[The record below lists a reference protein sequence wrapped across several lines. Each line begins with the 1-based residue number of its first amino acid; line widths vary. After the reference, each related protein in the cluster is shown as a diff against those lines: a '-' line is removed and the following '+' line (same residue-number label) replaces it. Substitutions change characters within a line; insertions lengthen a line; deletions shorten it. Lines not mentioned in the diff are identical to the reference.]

1 MWNKYVPVYDI
12 FYCDKNDSLTVPEN
26 EPVYSMYTG
35 NIIGFGP
42 IDINTMTD
50 VGPEHPKYGI
60 AFFVIAHDPINYT
73 WVAHSNLPDL
83 VD

>member
-1 MWNKYVPVYDI
+1 MKNKHIPVYDI
-12 FYCDKNDSLTVPEN
+12 YYCDKNDLLTVPKN

-42 IDINTMTD
+42 IDINIMTD
-50 VGPEHPKYGI
+50 VDPEHPKYGI
-60 AFFVIAHDPINYT
+60 TFFVIAHDPINYT
-73 WVAHSNLPDL
+73 WVAHSDLPDL